1 MSTPGTFDYQLS
13 AAEEQRARKLHQES
27 IVFDLLCQHAGG
39 NIFDHFPKDIQ
50 NEFYDKVKS
59 AGVGLEACIWAEYFP
74 YEMSKQGSSDLLPQ
88 WLRESG

>member
-50 NEFYDKVKS
+50 DEFY
-59 AGVGLEACIWAEYFP
+59 E
-74 YEMSKQGSSDLLPQ
+74 QGEERRCRSRSLHLGRVLPV
-88 WLRESG
+88 